1 MRTSEQRVEELH
13 QRMADRQWNK
23 VRRQYMIKSTVA
35 CAACLTITVI
45 LAFVISSIPVQTPVA
60 GTGGYTASIFAN
72 YETLG
77 YVVLALLAFCLGA
90 LVTIIC
96 FRMRKR
102 LEEMQDDRKL

>member
-1 MRTSEQRVEELH
+1 MRTSEQRVNELH

-23 VRRQYMIKSTVA
+23 TRRQFMVRSTLA
-35 CAACLTITVI
+35 CAACLMVTVI
-45 LAFVISSIPVQTPVA
+45 LAFAIGNIPAQTPVA
-60 GTGGYTASIFAN
+60 GTGSFTASIFGN
-72 YETLG
+72 YAALG

-102 LEEMQDDRKL
+102 MDRKQDDRML